1 MSCSD
6 FFPQRKNTHVDMIVK
21 VRRRA
26 LKQGWLLACRPK
38 PTADNERWDEH
49 VDMMARSARGRR
61 RYAMNVDEKL
71 YTSSNL

>member
-1 MSCSD
+1 
-6 FFPQRKNTHVDMIVK
+6 MIVK

-49 VDMMARSARGRR
+49 VDMMARSAE
-61 RYAMNVDEKL
+61 VDADPP
-71 YTSSNL
+71 